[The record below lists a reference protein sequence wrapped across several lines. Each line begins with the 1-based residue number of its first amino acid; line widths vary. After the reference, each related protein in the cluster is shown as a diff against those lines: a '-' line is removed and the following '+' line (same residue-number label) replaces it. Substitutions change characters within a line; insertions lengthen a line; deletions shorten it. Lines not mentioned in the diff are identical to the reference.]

1 LQGSVVATLALLQL
15 ATRHC
20 SATQCTLQFAPGQ
33 QAVLGCSAAMVAA
46 ATTLIIIFFNFL
58 AAAGE
63 RKKENG
69 KGSFET
75 CSKISTQHKCNTQA
89 PSRSNSS
96 SNLRSLLALPLAA
109 TTPH

>member
-1 LQGSVVATLALLQL
+1 MLGY
-15 ATRHC
+15 
-20 SATQCTLQFAPGQ
+20 SATMA
-33 QAVLGCSAAMVAA
+33 AA
-46 ATTLIIIFFNFL
+46 ATTLIIFLKNFL

-75 CSKISTQHKCNTQA
+75 CSKISTRHECNTQT
-89 PSRSNSS
+89 PSRNNSS
-96 SNLRSLLALPLAA
+96 SNLRSLLALPPAA